1 MPVSF
6 VWDHSSRGTPAS
18 SFMLCAYLMINF
30 GWLRE
35 TTWTLQILQQGAGA
49 YIVELAQKV
58 GAMSAVCALLH
69 YIWKL
74 HIFGNGCGYKRKSKE
89 SISHRKK
96 KELTRINEE
105 YKSYETSSL
114 YSSFSFNNSEASL
127 FQTANYF
134 EDLKFGLRFNR
145 GLSGPKSVSVSCF
158 ESESVP
164 IPDWTIRSKF
174 WT

>member
-1 MPVSF
+1 MAAATKGRARNQF
-6 VWDHSSRGTPAS
+6 
-18 SFMLCAYLMINF
+18 LI
-30 GWLRE
+30 E
-35 TTWTLQILQQGAGA
+35 
-49 YIVELAQKV
+49 
-58 GAMSAVCALLH
+58 
-69 YIWKL
+69 
-74 HIFGNGCGYKRKSKE
+74 
-89 SISHRKK
+89 KK

-134 EDLKFGLRFNR
+134 EALKFGLRFNR

-164 IPDWTIRSKF
+164 IPD
-174 WT
+174 

>member
-1 MPVSF
+1 
-6 VWDHSSRGTPAS
+6 
-18 SFMLCAYLMINF
+18 MLCAYLMINF

-127 FQTANYF
+127 FQLLIILRLWSSGWDLIEGYQARSQYQYLALNLNLFQSLIERYVQSF
-134 EDLKFGLRFNR
+134 ERNTNLRTQETEWKSR
-145 GLSGPKSVSVSCF
+145 G
-158 ESESVP
+158 
-164 IPDWTIRSKF
+164 
-174 WT
+174 